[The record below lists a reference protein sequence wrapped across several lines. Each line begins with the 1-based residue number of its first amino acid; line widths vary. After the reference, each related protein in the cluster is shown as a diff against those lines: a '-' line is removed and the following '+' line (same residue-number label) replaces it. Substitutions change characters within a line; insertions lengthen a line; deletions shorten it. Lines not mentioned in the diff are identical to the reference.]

1 MAIGIDK
8 LDFYIPSFYVS
19 MDDLAN
25 ARGVDPNKFK
35 IGIGQNKMAVNPVSQ
50 DIISMGINAAQ
61 DILSE
66 QDKKNID
73 MVIVAT
79 ESGIDHSKA

>member
-1 MAIGIDK
+1 ME
-8 LDFYIPSFYVS
+8 
-19 MDDLAN
+19 DLAN

-66 QDKKNID
+66 QDKKIS
-73 MVIVAT
+73 T
-79 ESGIDHSKA
+79 W

>member
-66 QDKKNID
+66 QDKKIS
-73 MVIVAT
+73 T
-79 ESGIDHSKA
+79 W